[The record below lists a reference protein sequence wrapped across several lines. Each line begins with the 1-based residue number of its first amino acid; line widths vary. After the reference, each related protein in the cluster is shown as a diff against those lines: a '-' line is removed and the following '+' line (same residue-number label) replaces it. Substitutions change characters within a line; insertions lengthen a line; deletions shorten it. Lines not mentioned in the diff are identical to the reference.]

1 MDGDAVS
8 VTDSSE
14 ECVFREDTLVLLE
27 MTTRDMMEARQT
39 RWSAVAGPGV
49 IRSVAVHMSCPSHR
63 WGLLSAL
70 EKDGDMP
77 AAA

>member
-27 MTTRDMMEARQT
+27 MTTRDMMEARQI
-39 RWSAVAGPGV
+39 RWSAVAGPWV
-49 IRSVAVHMSCPSHR
+49 IRSIVVHMSCPSRRSCFLHWKR
-63 WGLLSAL
+63 
-70 EKDGDMP
+70 M
-77 AAA
+77 